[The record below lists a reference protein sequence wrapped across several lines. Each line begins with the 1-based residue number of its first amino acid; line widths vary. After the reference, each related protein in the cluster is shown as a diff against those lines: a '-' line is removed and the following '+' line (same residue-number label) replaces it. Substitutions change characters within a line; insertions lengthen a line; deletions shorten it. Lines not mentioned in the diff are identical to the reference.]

1 MDAFPAYFPLAGKI
15 VVIAGTGEA
24 ADAKARLFEGSP
36 ATLVR
41 AEGDAALRPE
51 TYAGARLAFIADAD
65 DGFARAAATTARAA
79 GVLVN
84 VVDRPELCDF
94 TTPAVIDRGEV
105 VAAVGTGGASPMLA
119 TLLRNDIEQR
129 VPEGAG
135 RVAALFRQFQDEVR
149 GRFPDLPA
157 RRAFLRDA
165 LSGPAAEA
173 ALAGEMDRAEALFR
187 DSVARGHQALGRVQF
202 VDGHGPADLLTV
214 RASRTL
220 AAADVLAAD
229 ADADPHILS
238 MARRDAERLAA
249 GEITPARMAELARSG
264 LRVVRVAKS
273 GVLEAEALAVVGLG
287 VTIEVLEAAPRP

>member
-1 MDAFPAYFPLAGKI
+1 MDAFPAYFPLAGQTVI
-15 VVIAGTGEA
+15 IAGTGEGA
-24 ADAKARLFEGSP
+24 EAKARLFAGSP
-36 ATLVR
+36 ARLVR
-41 AEGDAALRPE
+41 VEGEEALQSQ
-51 TYAGARLAFIADAD
+51 TYAGARLVFIADAD
-65 DGFARAAATTARAA
+65 EGFARTAAAAARAA

-119 TLLRNDIEQR
+119 ALLRNDIEQQ

-157 RRAFLRDA
+157 RRAFLRDS
-165 LSGPAAEA
+165 LSGPAAQA
-173 ALAGEMDRAEALFR
+173 ALSGEMDRAEALFR
-187 DSVARGHQALGRVQF
+187 DSIARGHQALGRVQF
-202 VDGHGPADLLTV
+202 VQGHGPADLLTV

-229 ADADPHILS
+229 DDSNPGILS
-238 MARRDAERLAA
+238 MARRDAERLA
-249 GEITPARMAELARSG
+249 PADATCDRLAELARSG
-264 LRVVRVAKS
+264 LRVVRVGRSEA
-273 GVLEAEALAVVGLG
+273 LEAEALALAGLG
-287 VTIEVLEAAPRP
+287 VTVEVLEAAPHP